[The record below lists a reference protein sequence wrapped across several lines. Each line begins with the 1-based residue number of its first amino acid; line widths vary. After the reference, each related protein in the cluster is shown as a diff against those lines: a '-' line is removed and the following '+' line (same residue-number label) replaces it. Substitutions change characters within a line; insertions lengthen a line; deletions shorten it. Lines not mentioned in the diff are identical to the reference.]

1 MENKRENYQMA
12 AWAGLLAVVL
22 VVAEIIRANL
32 C

>member
-12 AWAGLLAVVL
+12 AWAGLLAVA
-22 VVAEIIRANL
+22 VVVVEIIKAHL